1 MRFGVREIC
10 NVVLKARATGQRVG
24 GFTFEKGQPVLWFT
38 SLKTSTVEG
47 AVETVYATGGRGN
60 SRLVAWEGDRT
71 LTFTMEDALISPMS
85 IAVLTGAGLIDSDQA
100 DSEDIIL
107 HGTET
112 VTAEE
117 GSLGLTHAPKS
128 GSTVWVTKVDEHGS
142 FIGKTVKGSEITS
155 TGVKVTDAKAGD
167 LYYVDYYYSAKT
179 AGHAL
184 QIDIAPDK
192 FGGNYYLEAET
203 LFRDEDGVDRPAE
216 FVIPNCKVQSNFT
229 FSMASSGDPST
240 FTFTI
245 DAFPAPLAHGDQ
257 TKKVLCSI
265 QIADDSESVES
276 EKLDETEN
284 KTTIYV

>member
-10 NVVLKARATGQRVG
+10 NVVLKARANGQRVG
-24 GFTFEKGQPVLWFT
+24 GYTFEKGQPVLWFT

-47 AVETVYATGGRGN
+47 AAETVYATGGRGN
-60 SRLVAWEGDRT
+60 SRLIAWEGDRT

-85 IAVLTGAGLIDSDQA
+85 IAILTGAGLIDSDATQ
-100 DSEDIIL
+100 DITL

-112 VTAEE
+112 ITATAGKVT
-117 GSLGLTHAPKS
+117 LTHTPAADS
-128 GSTVWVTKVDEHGS
+128 VVWVTKVDEHGNFEGVAAKGTTTAES
-142 FIGKTVKGSEITS
+142 KDVTVTE
-155 TGVKVTDAKAGD
+155 AKAGD
-167 LYYVDYYYSAKT
+167 LYYVDYYYSAKG

-203 LFRDEDGVDRPAE
+203 LFRDEDGIDHPAE

-245 DAFPAPLAHGDQ
+245 DAFPAALAHGDQ
-257 TKKVLCSI
+257 SKKVLCSI
-265 QIADDSESVES
+265 QIADD
-276 EKLDETEN
+276 DETVNEVEEVNDN
-284 KTTIYV
+284 KTIYV

>member
-10 NVVLKARATGQRVG
+10 NVVLKARVNGQRVG
-24 GFTFEKGQPVLWFT
+24 GFTFQKGQPVLWFT

-85 IAVLTGAGLIDSDQA
+85 IAVLTGAGLIDSDQ
-100 DSEDIIL
+100 EGEKVVL

-112 VTAEE
+112 VTAKE
-117 GSLGLTHAPKS
+117 GSVTLTHAPADD
-128 GSTVWVTKVDEHGS
+128 TPIWVTKVDEHS
-142 FIGKTVKGSEITS
+142 NFIGQAISGTATEKAVTVSG
-155 TGVKVTDAKAGD
+155 AKAGD
-167 LYYVDYYYSAKT
+167 MYYVDYYYDA
-179 AGHAL
+179 AAIDGHAL

-203 LFRDEDGVDRPAE
+203 LFRDEDGIDRPAE

-265 QIADDSESVES
+265 QIADDSDAIDSVEPTES
-276 EKLDETEN
+276 EN